1 MTSSEGS
8 RGQYEAGREG
18 SCHKNSRSQAGGMA
32 GAGGDLA
39 FRHFGQYY
47 VLGVKLSC

>member
-1 MTSSEGS
+1 MTSSEGL
-8 RGQYEAGREG
+8 RGQDEAGREG

-32 GAGGDLA
+32 GAGRDLA